1 MSDFF
6 YNKMDFLIII
16 VLALLVAFIIGFNI
30 IKIID
35 SKLSSVTIN
44 VPTQNCQ
51 LPPIY
56 LNLDKETGDIKQ
68 IKLNDVISTTSS
80 ETVLNSIE
88 NDNIDIINDIDDNDI
103 DNINAKKNINS
114 NTNIKENFDSSNSQ
128 QYLNDRIENF
138 GGIQDYPLLY
148 GDDHR
153 YLIADT
159 IVPNRSN
166 AIIEQK
172 TKYELAQDPNYSD
185 INHLPLLFAP
195 DTDVPNKAG
204 PNSKGYYSSKVKL
217 IEDPNSPLM
226 KLAKD
231 NLNKVN
237 QAVAKCALASRNKIP
252 EVNGTFDGYN
262 AYADLR
268 TDSFANVTSIGKSM
282 LAPYTSFP
290 VPS

>member
-6 YNKMDFLIII
+6 YNKIDFLIMI

-30 IKIID
+30 IKVID

-44 VPTQNCQ
+44 VPAPNYK

-56 LNLDKETGDIKQ
+56 LNLDKENGEITQ
-68 IKLNDVISTTSS
+68 IKLNNLDSDIRNEISS
-80 ETVLNSIE
+80 EYLS
-88 NDNIDIINDIDDNDI
+88 
-103 DNINAKKNINS
+103 NINNQQ
-114 NTNIKENFDSSNSQ
+114 KENFQHSDLDINQ
-128 QYLNDRIENF
+128 QTHNNEQSPIENF

-159 IVPNRSN
+159 VVPNKSN
-166 AIIEQK
+166 IIINQK
-172 TKYELAQDPNYSD
+172 TKYELEQDPNYDD
-185 INHLPLLFAP
+185 INHIPLLFAP
-195 DTDVPNKAG
+195 DTNVPNRAG
-204 PNSKGYYSSKVKL
+204 PDSKGYYSSKVKL

-226 KLAKD
+226 KLAKE
-231 NLNKVN
+231 NANKIN
-237 QAVAKCALASRNKIP
+237 QAVGKCALSQRNKIP

-262 AYADLR
+262 AFVDLK
-268 TDSFANVTSIGKSM
+268 TDSYANITSIGKSM
-282 LAPYTSFP
+282 LSPYTSFP